1 MFVMLISQKPT
12 VDEKSFYIIFQALGN
27 RNNIPKRLL
36 SQTLM
41 ALNSELDS
49 KLRELTFSSSQD
61 HLNIIL
67 SQLNS
72 NYMDMYNP
80 FGARDSL
87 EIKSML
93 YALLTSQDCIAVNNI
108 NQRLAS
114 KADDLVGSP
123 DRSLQLIGGTLP
135 LILVLIS
142 AAMFAS
148 SGVVGV
154 SIAIASIAALL
165 GLGTAY
171 LGRRQGASVTL
182 LELSKLESNN
192 NFDGKYNS

>member
-1 MFVMLISQKPT
+1 
-12 VDEKSFYIIFQALGN
+12 
-27 RNNIPKRLL
+27 
-36 SQTLM
+36 M

-93 YALLTSQDCIAVNNI
+93 YALLTSQDFIAFNNI

-123 DRSLQLIGGTLP
+123 DRSLQLIGGTLT
-135 LILVLIS
+135 LILVIIS
-142 AAMFAS
+142 AAIFAS

-154 SIAIASIAALL
+154 SIANSIYRGFIRARHGLL
-165 GLGTAY
+165 RAQA
-171 LGRRQGASVTL
+171 RRI
-182 LELSKLESNN
+182 SNIIRVN
-192 NFDGKYNS
+192 K